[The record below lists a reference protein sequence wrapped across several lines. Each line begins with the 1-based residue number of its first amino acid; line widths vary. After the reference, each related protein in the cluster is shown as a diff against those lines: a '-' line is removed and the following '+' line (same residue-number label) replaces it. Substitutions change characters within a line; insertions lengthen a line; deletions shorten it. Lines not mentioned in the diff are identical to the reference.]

1 MTIFA
6 YVLVG
11 CGVWAVV
18 MGAMLISC
26 WTEEITEAEYYALE
40 NEQWQRNKDELENE

>member
-6 YVLVG
+6 YVLIG

-26 WTEEITEAEYYALE
+26 FTEEITEAEFYALKNQQWQKKE
-40 NEQWQRNKDELENE
+40 NE